1 MIHVV
6 IYQNEKEECT
16 GFQTEGHAEYAD
28 PGQDIVCA
36 AVSMLVI
43 NTINAVDL
51 YTDDEASLISDEESG
66 MISWNL
72 QQRPSAETDLL
83 LKTMILGLRQM
94 AYDDNYAEYIQ
105 LNFEEV

>member
-1 MIHVV
+1 MIHVT
-6 IYQNEKEECT
+6 IFENDHEECI
-16 GFQTEGHAEYAD
+16 GFQTEGHAEYSEA
-28 PGQDIVCA
+28 GQDIVCA

-43 NTINAVDL
+43 NTINAIDL

-72 QQRPSAETDLL
+72 KQRPSAGTELL
-83 LKTMILGLRQM
+83 LNTMILGLRQM
-94 AYDDNYAEYIQ
+94 ADDDNYAEYIQ